1 MIKESKNPFKF
12 KLMIIKVVLPKVCA
26 AEVCLLFKKY
36 FVEVGIS
43 SYKMQNDLSVS
54 LIPLMFIT
62 VERL

>member
-1 MIKESKNPFKF
+1 
-12 KLMIIKVVLPKVCA
+12 MIIKVVLPKVCA